1 MNMNTWKSIIIIAFI
16 LILVLG
22 MTGCF
27 VLSVHPLYFEK
38 DLVFE
43 SGLVGT
49 WGEKE
54 HEKDLSEL
62 WIFKKSGEKSYRLI
76 IRDEKEGEGLFEA
89 HLLKLGD
96 HMFLDLY
103 PEEPE
108 TGSEFYNMH
117 VIPAHSFMRVSLEG
131 HVLRLAFFDLDW
143 LKKNIEQNKVT
154 IKHERRDDTIVLTA
168 STEEL
173 QAFVLKHIEEAF
185 IFEEEGTLHRF
196 W

>member
-1 MNMNTWKSIIIIAFI
+1 MKIWKTIVIGVFV

-38 DLVFE
+38 DLIFE
-43 SGLVGT
+43 PGLVGT

-62 WIFKKSGEKSYRLI
+62 WIFKELEDKSYRLI
-76 IRDEKEGEGLFEA
+76 IRDGDDEGMFEA
-89 HLLKLGD
+89 HLLNLGEYQ
-96 HMFLDLY
+96 FLDLY

-108 TGSEFYNMH
+108 SSSEFYNMH

-173 QAFVLKHIEEAF
+173 QKFVLEHVEEAF
-185 IFEEEGTLHRF
+185 LFEEESLHRF

>member
-1 MNMNTWKSIIIIAFI
+1 MKMWKTFVISVFV
-16 LILVLG
+16 LGLVLG

-62 WIFKKSGEKSYRLI
+62 WIFKKSGDKSYQLI
-76 IRDEKEGEGLFEA
+76 IKDQDEEGFFEA

-96 HMFLDLY
+96 YLFLDLY

-108 TGSEFYNMH
+108 ESSEFYKMH
-117 VIPAHSFMRVSLEG
+117 VIPAHSFILVSLEG
-131 HVLRLAFFDLDW
+131 HVLQLGFFDLDW
-143 LKKNIEQNKVT
+143 LEENIEQNKII

-173 QAFVLKHIEEAF
+173 QEFVLKYVEEAF
-185 IFEEEGTLHRF
+185 PFEGDSLHRF

>member
-1 MNMNTWKSIIIIAFI
+1 MKMWKTFVISVFV
-16 LILVLG
+16 LGLVLG

-62 WIFKKSGEKSYRLI
+62 WIFKKSGDKSYQLI
-76 IRDEKEGEGLFEA
+76 IKDQDEEGFFEA

-96 HMFLDLY
+96 YLFLDLY

-108 TGSEFYNMH
+108 ESSEFYKMH
-117 VIPAHSFMRVSLEG
+117 VIPAHSFILVSLEG
-131 HVLRLAFFDLDW
+131 HVLQLGFFDLDW
-143 LKKNIEQNKVT
+143 LEENIEQNKIT

-173 QAFVLKHIEEAF
+173 QKFVLKHVKEAF
-185 IFEEEGTLHRF
+185 PFEEDSLHRF

>member
-1 MNMNTWKSIIIIAFI
+1 MKSWRTFVISVFV

-27 VLSVHPLYFEK
+27 VLSVHPLYFDN

-62 WIFKKSGEKSYRLI
+62 WIFKKSGDKSYRLI
-76 IRDEKEGEGLFEA
+76 IRDEEEGEGMFEA

-117 VIPAHSFMRVSLEG
+117 VIPAHSFIRVSLEG
-131 HVLRLAFFDLDW
+131 HVLRLGFFDLDW
-143 LKKNIEQNKVT
+143 LKKNIEEGKVS

-168 STEEL
+168 STKEL
-173 QAFVLKHIEEAF
+173 QEFVLKHIEEAF
-185 IFEEEGTLHRF
+185 VFGEESLHRF

>member
-1 MNMNTWKSIIIIAFI
+1 MKLWKTCVLCVFVVI
-16 LILVLG
+16 LIIG

-38 DLVFE
+38 DLIFE

-54 HEKDLSEL
+54 NEKDLSEL
-62 WIFKKSGEKSYRLI
+62 WIFKESGDKSYKFIFR
-76 IRDEKEGEGLFEA
+76 EEEEGDGIFEA

-96 HMFLDLY
+96 YLFLDLY

-117 VIPAHSFMRVSLEG
+117 VIPAHSFIRISLEG
-131 HVLRLAFFDLDW
+131 HVLRLGFFDLEW
-143 LKKNIEQNKVT
+143 LKKNIEEGKVS

-173 QAFVLKHIEEAF
+173 QKFVLKHVEEAF
-185 IFEEEGTLHRF
+185 QFVGGDLHRF

>member
-1 MNMNTWKSIIIIAFI
+1 MKFWKTFVISVFV

-62 WIFKKSGEKSYRLI
+62 WIFKKSGDQSYRLI
-76 IRDEKEGEGLFEA
+76 VREKDEGEGMFEA
-89 HLLKLGD
+89 HLLKLGEY
-96 HMFLDLY
+96 MFLDLY

-108 TGSEFYNMH
+108 TGMEFYNMH
-117 VIPAHSFMRVSLEG
+117 IIPAHSFLRVSLEG

-143 LKKNIEQNKVT
+143 LKNNIEQNKVT
-154 IKHERRDDTIVLTA
+154 IKHEHRDDMIVLTA

-173 QAFVLKHIEEAF
+173 QEFVLKHVEEAF
-185 IFEEEGTLHRF
+185 QFEEGGLHRF

>member
-1 MNMNTWKSIIIIAFI
+1 MKSWRTFVISVFI
-16 LILVLG
+16 LTLVLG

-27 VLSVHPLYFEK
+27 VLSVHPLYFDN

-49 WGEKE
+49 WGEKA

-62 WIFKKSGEKSYRLI
+62 WIFKKSGDKSYRLI
-76 IRDEKEGEGLFEA
+76 IRDEEEGEGMFEA

-96 HMFLDLY
+96 YMFLDLY

-117 VIPAHSFMRVSLEG
+117 VIPAHSFIRVSLEG
-131 HVLRLAFFDLDW
+131 HVLRLGFFDLDW
-143 LKKNIEQNKVT
+143 LKKNIEEGKVS

-168 STEEL
+168 STKEL
-173 QAFVLKHIEEAF
+173 QEFVLKHIEEAF
-185 IFEEEGTLHRF
+185 VFEEESLHRF

>member
-1 MNMNTWKSIIIIAFI
+1 MKFWKTFVISVFI

-49 WGEKE
+49 WGGKE
-54 HEKDLSEL
+54 HEEDLAEL
-62 WIFKKSGEKSYRLI
+62 WIFQESGDKSYRLTI
-76 IRDEKEGEGLFEA
+76 KVKDEGDGIFEA
-89 HLLKLGD
+89 HLLKLGE
-96 HMFLDLY
+96 HWFLDLY

-117 VIPAHSFMRVSLEG
+117 VIPAHSFIRVSLEG
-131 HVLRLAFFDLDW
+131 HVLRLGFFDLDW
-143 LKKNIEQNKVT
+143 LQKSIEENKVS
-154 IKHERRDDTIVLTA
+154 IKHERRDDMIVLTA
-168 STEEL
+168 STKEL
-173 QAFVLKHIEEAF
+173 QEFVLKHWEEAF
-185 IFEEEGTLHRF
+185 RFEDEALHRF

>member
-1 MNMNTWKSIIIIAFI
+1 MKTWKSIIIIAFI

-76 IRDEKEGEGLFEA
+76 IRDVEEGEGLFEA

-131 HVLRLAFFDLDW
+131 YVLRLAFFDLDW
-143 LKKNIEQNKVT
+143 LKKNIEQNKVS
-154 IKHERRDDTIVLTA
+154 IKHECRDDTIVLTA

>member
-1 MNMNTWKSIIIIAFI
+1 MKVKLWKSLIIFTVMSV
-16 LILVLG
+16 LVIWLA
-22 MTGCF
+22 GCF

-38 DLVFE
+38 NLIFE

-62 WIFKKSGEKSYRLI
+62 WIFKQTGEKSYQLT
-76 IRDEKEGEGLFEA
+76 IRDKEDGEGLFEA

-96 HMFLDLY
+96 HLFLDLF

-108 TGSEFYNMH
+108 NSSEFYNMH
-117 VIPAHSFMRVSLEG
+117 VVPCHSFMRVSLEG
-131 HVLRLAFFDLDW
+131 NVLRLALFDLEW
-143 LKKNIEQNKVT
+143 LENNLEQNNVS

-173 QAFVLKHIEEAF
+173 QEFVLKHIEEAF
-185 IFEEEGTLHRF
+185 KFEDEGLHRF

>member
-1 MNMNTWKSIIIIAFI
+1 MRLWKSLIISVCI

-22 MTGCF
+22 MTSCF

-62 WIFKKSGEKSYRLI
+62 WIFKKSGDKSYRLI
-76 IRDEKEGEGLFEA
+76 VRDEEEGEGKFEA
-89 HLLKLGD
+89 HLLKLGN

-117 VIPAHSFMRVSLEG
+117 VIPAHSFLRVSLEG
-131 HVLRLAFFDLDW
+131 HVLRLALFDLDW
-143 LKKNIEQNKVT
+143 LKKNIEQNKIT

-168 STEEL
+168 STQEL
-173 QAFVLKHIEEAF
+173 QEFVLKHVEEAF
-185 IFEEEGTLHRF
+185 IFEEEGSLHRF

>member
-1 MNMNTWKSIIIIAFI
+1 MKLRKTCVIGVFV

-62 WIFKKSGEKSYRLI
+62 WIFKKSEDKSYRLI
-76 IRDEKEGEGLFEA
+76 IREKEEGEGMFEA

-96 HMFLDLY
+96 HLFLDLY

-117 VIPAHSFMRVSLEG
+117 VIPAHSFIRISLEG

-143 LKKNIEQNKVT
+143 LKKNIEENKVS

-173 QAFVLKHIEEAF
+173 QEFVLKHVKEAF
-185 IFEEEGTLHRF
+185 PFEEGVLHRF

>member
-76 IRDEKEGEGLFEA
+76 IRDVEEGEGLFEA

-143 LKKNIEQNKVT
+143 LKKNIEQNKVS
-154 IKHERRDDTIVLTA
+154 IKHECRDDTIVLTA

>member
-1 MNMNTWKSIIIIAFI
+1 MKMWKTLVISVCVLG
-16 LILVLG
+16 LILG

-54 HEKDLSEL
+54 HEKDQSEL
-62 WIFKKSGEKSYRLI
+62 WIFQKTGDKSYRLI
-76 IRDEKEGEGLFEA
+76 IREDDEEGLFEA
-89 HLLKLGD
+89 HLLKLGN
-96 HMFLDLY
+96 HLFLDLY

-108 TGSEFYNMH
+108 ESSEFYNMH
-117 VIPAHSFMRVSLEG
+117 VIPAHSFILVSLEG
-131 HVLRLAFFDLDW
+131 HVLRLGFFDLDW
-143 LKKNIEQNKVT
+143 LKKNIEQNKVA

-168 STEEL
+168 STQEL
-173 QAFVLKHIEEAF
+173 QEFVLKHVAEAF
-185 IFEEEGTLHRF
+185 PFEEESLHRF
-196 W
+196 K

>member
-1 MNMNTWKSIIIIAFI
+1 MKPRKTFIISAVVFI
-16 LILVLG
+16 FVLG

-38 DLVFE
+38 NLIFE

-62 WIFKKSGEKSYRLI
+62 WIFKKSGDKSYRLI
-76 IRDEKEGEGLFEA
+76 IRDMEEEGMFEA
-89 HLLKLGD
+89 HLLKLGE

-108 TGSEFYNMH
+108 ASSEFYNMH
-117 VIPAHSFMRVSLEG
+117 VIPAHSFIRVSLEG
-131 HVLRLAFFDLDW
+131 HVLRLGFFDLEW
-143 LKKNIEQNKVT
+143 LKKNIEENKVS
-154 IKHERRDDTIVLTA
+154 IKHERRDDMIVLTA
-168 STEEL
+168 STKEL
-173 QAFVLKHIEEAF
+173 QEFVLLHWEEAF
-185 IFEEEGTLHRF
+185 KFEEDALHRF

>member
-1 MNMNTWKSIIIIAFI
+1 MKPRKTFVISAVVFI
-16 LILVLG
+16 FVLG

-38 DLVFE
+38 NLIFE

-62 WIFKKSGEKSYRLI
+62 WIFKKSGDKSYRLI
-76 IRDEKEGEGLFEA
+76 IRDMEEEGMFEA
-89 HLLKLGD
+89 HLLKLGE

-108 TGSEFYNMH
+108 ASSEFYNMH
-117 VIPAHSFMRVSLEG
+117 VIPAHSFIRVSLEG
-131 HVLRLAFFDLDW
+131 HVLRLGFFDLEW
-143 LKKNIEQNKVT
+143 LKKNIEENKVS
-154 IKHERRDDTIVLTA
+154 IKHERRDDMIVLTA
-168 STEEL
+168 STKEL
-173 QAFVLKHIEEAF
+173 QEFVLLHWEEAF
-185 IFEEEGTLHRF
+185 KFEEEALHRF

>member
-1 MNMNTWKSIIIIAFI
+1 MNMKLWKSLIISAFI
-16 LILVLG
+16 LILVLW

-27 VLSVHPLYFEK
+27 VLSVHPLYFEN

-54 HEKDLSEL
+54 HEKDLDEL
-62 WIFKKSGEKSYRLI
+62 WIFKKSGNKSYRLI
-76 IRDEKEGEGLFEA
+76 VKEKDVGEGMFEA
-89 HLLKLGD
+89 HLLKLGE
-96 HMFLDLY
+96 HLFLDLY

-143 LKKNIEQNKVT
+143 LKKNIEQGNVN
-154 IKHERRDDTIVLTA
+154 IKHERREDMIVLTA

-173 QAFVLKHIEEAF
+173 QEFVLKHVEEAF
-185 IFEEEGTLHRF
+185 KFEEESLHRF

>member
-1 MNMNTWKSIIIIAFI
+1 MKSWRTFVISVFV

-27 VLSVHPLYFEK
+27 VLSVHPLYFDN

-62 WIFKKSGEKSYRLI
+62 WIFKKSGDKSYRLI
-76 IRDEKEGEGLFEA
+76 IRDEEEGEGMFEA

-117 VIPAHSFMRVSLEG
+117 VIPAHSFIRVSLEG
-131 HVLRLAFFDLDW
+131 HVLRLGFFDLDW
-143 LKKNIEQNKVT
+143 LKKNIEEGKVS

-168 STEEL
+168 STKEL
-173 QAFVLKHIEEAF
+173 QEFVLKHIEEAF
-185 IFEEEGTLHRF
+185 IFEEESLHRF

>member
-1 MNMNTWKSIIIIAFI
+1 MKFWETLVISVFI

-38 DLVFE
+38 DVLFE
-43 SGLVGT
+43 SDLVGT
-49 WGEKE
+49 WGPKEK
-54 HEKDLSEL
+54 EKDLSEL
-62 WIFKKSGEKSYRLI
+62 WIFKQSEEKSYRLT
-76 IRDEKEGEGLFEA
+76 IREEDEGEGLFEV

-96 HMFLDLY
+96 HLFLDLY

-117 VIPAHSFMRVSLEG
+117 VIPAHSIIRVSLEG
-131 HVLRLAFFDLDW
+131 HVLRMGFFDLDW
-143 LKKNIEQNKVT
+143 LKKSIEENKVS
-154 IKHERRDDTIVLTA
+154 IKHERRDDMIVLTA

-173 QAFVLKHIEEAF
+173 QKFVLKHLEEAF
-185 IFEEEGTLHRF
+185 KFEEDVLHRY

>member
-1 MNMNTWKSIIIIAFI
+1 MKIWKSFIISAF
-16 LILVLG
+16 LVALVLW
-22 MTGCF
+22 MSGCF

-38 DLVFE
+38 DLIFE

-62 WIFKKSGEKSYRLI
+62 WIFKKTGDNSYQLI
-76 IRDEKEGEGLFEA
+76 IRDKEEGEGKFET

-131 HVLRLAFFDLDW
+131 NVLRLALF
-143 LKKNIEQNKVT
+143 
-154 IKHERRDDTIVLTA
+154 
-168 STEEL
+168 
-173 QAFVLKHIEEAF
+173 AFVLGIS
-185 IFEEEGTLHRF
+185 
-196 W
+196 WD

>member
-1 MNMNTWKSIIIIAFI
+1 MNTWKSIIIIAFI

-76 IRDEKEGEGLFEA
+76 IRDVEEGEGLFEA

-143 LKKNIEQNKVT
+143 LKKNIEQNKVS
-154 IKHERRDDTIVLTA
+154 IKHECRDDTIVLTA

>member
-1 MNMNTWKSIIIIAFI
+1 MTMKNRKTLIISALVFV
-16 LILVLG
+16 LVLG
-22 MTGCF
+22 MMGCL

-43 SGLVGT
+43 PDLVGT

-62 WIFKKSGEKSYRLI
+62 WIFKKSGDKSYRLI
-76 IRDEKEGEGLFEA
+76 IKEEDEGEGVFAA
-89 HLLKLGD
+89 HLLKLD
-96 HMFLDLY
+96 KLLFLDLY

-117 VIPAHSFMRVSLEG
+117 VIPAHSFIRISLEG
-131 HVLRLAFFDLDW
+131 HVLRLGFFDLDW
-143 LKKNIEQNKVT
+143 LKQNIVQNKVS
-154 IKHERRDDTIVLTA
+154 IKHERRDDMIVLTA

-173 QAFVLKHIEEAF
+173 QKFVLEHWKEAF
-185 IFEEEGTLHRF
+185 KFEEEALHRF

>member
-1 MNMNTWKSIIIIAFI
+1 MKIWRTFIISFI
-16 LILVLG
+16 VLILVLG
-22 MTGCF
+22 LTGCF

-43 SGLVGT
+43 SGLLGT
-49 WGEKE
+49 WGEKT

-62 WIFKKSGEKSYRLI
+62 WIFEKTGDKSYRLT
-76 IRDEKEGEGLFEA
+76 IRDEEDGEGMFEA

-96 HMFLDLY
+96 HLFMDLY

-131 HVLRLAFFDLDW
+131 HVLRLGFFDLEW
-143 LKKNIEQNKVT
+143 LEKNIEESKVS

-168 STEEL
+168 STKEL
-173 QAFVLKHIEEAF
+173 QQFVLKHFEEAF
-185 IFEEEGTLHRF
+185 EFQEESLHRF

>member
-1 MNMNTWKSIIIIAFI
+1 
-16 LILVLG
+16 
-22 MTGCF
+22 
-27 VLSVHPLYFEK
+27 
-38 DLVFE
+38 
-43 SGLVGT
+43 VGT

-62 WIFKKSGEKSYRLI
+62 WIFKKSGEKSYQLI
-76 IRDEKEGEGLFEA
+76 IKDQEEEGLFEA

-96 HMFLDLY
+96 YLFLDLY

-108 TGSEFYNMH
+108 ESSEFYKMH
-117 VIPAHSFMRVSLEG
+117 VIPAHSFILVSLEG
-131 HVLRLAFFDLDW
+131 HVLRLGFFDLDW
-143 LKKNIEQNKVT
+143 LEENIEQNKIT

-173 QAFVLKHIEEAF
+173 QEFVLKHVKEAF
-185 IFEEEGTLHRF
+185 PFEEDSLHRF